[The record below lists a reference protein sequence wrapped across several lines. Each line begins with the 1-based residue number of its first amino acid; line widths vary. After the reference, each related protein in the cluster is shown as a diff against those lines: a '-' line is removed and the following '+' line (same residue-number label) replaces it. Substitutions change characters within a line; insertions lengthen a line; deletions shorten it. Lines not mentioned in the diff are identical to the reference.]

1 MKILKKIV
9 LLAVASVTLYGCG
22 STRALVTADKATIQ
36 TFLDLKNVVDDK
48 VSVTVDPGA
57 FTSDEVTF
65 YIPKTV
71 PGTYSTDNYGQYIE
85 GLKALDYQG
94 NELTV
99 SKADE
104 NTWNISDGKKL
115 DKLTYYVNDTYDT
128 EATTENA
135 VFSPAGTN
143 ILEDENF
150 MLNLHGF
157 VGYFEDLKEV
167 PYEITI
173 SAPENLQPT
182 TTLSMKATSASEKDD
197 ANPGDVSKRKDNSG
211 QGGDTSEEADV
222 AKSGGASEHKEAG
235 QRDTDTFFASRYF
248 EVIDNPILYAE
259 PNTESFQLNDI
270 EVTLSVYSPNDV
282 YQASDLKEKME
293 TMMWAQKAFLGDIN
307 STKNYDILLY
317 LSKLDSTDASGFGAL
332 EHHTSTVVVL
342 PEAMPKDRLEQAM
355 IDVVSHEFF
364 HTVTPLNVHSK
375 EIQYFDFNDPKMSR
389 HLWMYEGTTEYFAN
403 LFQIQQGLIDEKEFY
418 QRMMTKINNAKSY
431 DDSMSFTTLSQN
443 ILKAPYEKNYANV
456 YEKGALINMALDIK
470 LRELSDGEKGVLWL
484 MKELSKKYGKDT
496 PFEDDEL
503 IDEIVAMTYPEI
515 RTFFDKH
522 VIGDVPIDYEAYL
535 AKVGLKMESGEKATG
550 YFLDGQIPF
559 IDVDPA
565 NDNAVFIREG
575 IELNSFLIDLGA
587 EGGDIIKSINDTPI
601 TLETMRT
608 IIGQSFGWSPDTE
621 VTMTVQRGDE
631 EITLEGKA
639 GKPVMQVQTIVP
651 VESVSTQE
659 SNLRESW
666 LKA

>member
-1 MKILKKIV
+1 MGTIKKTV
-9 LLAVASVTLYGCG
+9 LLAVMGVTFYGCG
-22 STRALVTADKATIQ
+22 PTKKLVSADRATIQ
-36 TFLDLKNVVDDK
+36 TSLDLKNVVDDK
-48 VSVTVDPGA
+48 VMVTVDPGA
-57 FTSDEVTF
+57 FTSDEVSF

-85 GLKALDYQG
+85 DLKALDYDG
-94 NELTV
+94 KELAV
-99 SKADE
+99 SKDDE
-104 NTWNISDGKKL
+104 NTWTISNGKNL
-115 DKLTYYVNDTYDT
+115 DKLTYSVNDTYDT

-143 ILEDENF
+143 ILKDENF

-157 VGYFEDLKEV
+157 IGYFKDLKEV
-167 PYEITI
+167 PYEIAIT
-173 SAPENLQPT
+173 APENLKPT
-182 TTLSMKATSASEKDD
+182 TTLPMKTPSPERSTDQQEDDEQKDVDGQKD
-197 ANPGDVSKRKDNSG
+197 APGKK
-211 QGGDTSEEADV
+211 
-222 AKSGGASEHKEAG
+222 
-235 QRDTDTFFASRYF
+235 DTDTFFASRYF

-282 YQASDLKEKME
+282 YQASDLKDKMEKMM
-293 TMMWAQKAFLGDIN
+293 TAQKAFLGEVN

-317 LSKLDSTDASGFGAL
+317 LSQLDSTDARGFGAL

-403 LFQIQQGLIDEKEFY
+403 LFQVQQGLIDEAEFY
-418 QRMMTKINNAKSY
+418 QRMMDKINNAKSY
-431 DDSMSFTTLSQN
+431 DDEMSFTTMSQN
-443 ILKAPYEKNYANV
+443 ILEEPYEKNYANV
-456 YEKGALINMALDIK
+456 YEKGALINMALDIE
-470 LRELSDGEKGVLWL
+470 LRSLSNGERGVLWL
-484 MKELSKKYGKDT
+484 MKELSEKYGNDT

-515 RTFFDKH
+515 RTFFDTH
-522 VIGDVPIDYEAYL
+522 VIGNTPIDYNEYL
-535 AKVGLKMESGEKATG
+535 TKVGLKMESGEKQTG
-550 YFLDGQIPF
+550 YFLDGETPF
-559 IDVDPA
+559 IDVDPS
-565 NDNAVFIREG
+565 NGNAIFVRKG
-575 IELNSFLIDLGA
+575 IELNSFFNNLGA
-587 EGGDIIKSINDTPI
+587 EGGDVIKSINGTPI
-601 TLETMRT
+601 TLESIRP

-631 EITLEGKA
+631 EIKLEGEA
-639 GKPVMQVQTIVP
+639 GKPVLQVQTIVP
-651 VESVSTQE
+651 VETVSPTEIQ
-659 SNLRESW
+659 LREAW
-666 LKA
+666 LKS